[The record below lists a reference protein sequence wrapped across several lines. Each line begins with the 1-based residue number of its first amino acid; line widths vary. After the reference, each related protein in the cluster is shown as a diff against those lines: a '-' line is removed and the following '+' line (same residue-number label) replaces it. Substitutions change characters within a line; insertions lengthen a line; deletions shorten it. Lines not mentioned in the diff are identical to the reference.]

1 MLITLLIYLTLF
13 FFSLG
18 QLGRISFL
26 GQQVNLYVYELFLF
40 TSLASLV
47 VKHKLKPITSTINK
61 FKITYLFFILLGLSF
76 LINIFHF
83 QALENA
89 VSVLY
94 LVRLTVYVACFIY
107 LLYEAKHNKKIL
119 LTIQK
124 GLFIFISITIVSS
137 ILQYFFYPNLRNLIY
152 LGWDPH
158 LYRLFGVFF
167 DTSTAGGVFGLILLF
182 VFLFHKPLFKS
193 KLINYSILVTYF
205 IFILL
210 TFSRGLY
217 LSMAVTLLLLFL
229 KDKKLKKALILI
241 ALFFVVGFVVIPK
254 PFGEGVRLV
263 RFVSIESRIKDYK
276 NAISIWQKK
285 PVFGVGYN
293 RIRYVK
299 KDFNILQEDNINV
312 THSGASFASSY
323 LVILVSA
330 GVIGL
335 LLFLGVFWE
344 WSSLGKYFVIFLGL
358 FSLTDNII
366 LQPFILFL
374 LLQILIVNSL
384 SLSGKS
390 Q

>member
-1 MLITLLIYLTLF
+1 MNFLILATFF

-26 GQQVNLYVYELFLF
+26 GQQVNVYVYELFMVA
-40 TSLASLV
+40 SLASLII
-47 VKHKLKPITSTINK
+47 KHELRSIRSTLSRFK
-61 FKITYLFFILLGLSF
+61 FTYLFFTVLFLSF

-83 QALENA
+83 QPLENV

-94 LVRLTVYVACFIY
+94 LVRLTVYVVYFIY
-107 LLYEAKHNKKIL
+107 LLYETKHNKNIL
-119 LTIQK
+119 PAIQK
-124 GLFIFISITIVSS
+124 GLVIFISLTIISS
-137 ILQYFFYPNLRNLIY
+137 IIQYFFYPNLRNLIY

-167 DTSTAGGVFGLILLF
+167 DTSTAGGLFGLVLL
-182 VFLFHKPLFKS
+182 LLMLASRPLFKS
-193 KLINYSILVTYF
+193 KLIKYSVLIVYF

-217 LSMAVTLLLLFL
+217 LSLAITLLFLFL
-229 KDKKLKKALILI
+229 KDKKLKKVLILI
-241 ALFFVVGFVVIPK
+241 VLFVVGLVVIPK

-293 RIRYVK
+293 RIRYAK
-299 KDFNILQEDNINV
+299 KDFNILHEDNLDV

-335 LLFLGVFWE
+335 LLFLGALWE

-374 LLQILIVNSL
+374 LLQILIVNTL

-390 Q
+390 R